1 MACEK
6 VLYTRTLSRHMA
18 HADPEIDCIVAYA
31 KMMRSRGVPGFDV
44 ENEHWR
50 CGTLRVYMGISAR
63 DGRQIVYEFDLSRAP
78 ERPILTPADVLSGIA
93 VLPRCVPGWKV
104 AVSERGGI
112 EFF

>member
-1 MACEK
+1 
-6 VLYTRTLSRHMA
+6 MA

-63 DGRQIVYEFDLSRAP
+63 DGRQVVYEFDRRRAD
-78 ERPILTPADVLSGIA
+78 ERPITGPADVLSGCP
-93 VLPRCVPGWKV
+93 VLPSCAPGWKMQ
-104 AVSERGGI
+104 ARGG
-112 EFF
+112 FAWS